1 MLPRT
6 ISSRSSRSS
15 RRDATEPLRHVD
27 PWIVL
32 ATAALALIGIIAVY
46 SATRGP
52 GPVYSSGYLV
62 KQTLFMGVGFGVLAV
77 FAIVDYRKLHD
88 WAWFFYGIVCV
99 LLALVVSPLGNTSNG
114 AQSWFAVGPLQ
125 LQPTEFAKVALIGVL
140 AFLLSEFRGDIDVRR
155 LVGLL
160 AAAGLPMALVL
171 LQPDLGS
178 TLILIA
184 ITVAMLLVGSVPT
197 KYLVV
202 LTIVGVV
209 GVVGVLNSPVLAK
222 YQRDR
227 LTAFVN
233 PDDRTN
239 QAVYNIEQ
247 SAQAIA
253 NGRITGQGLFEGQQT
268 KLGWVPEQQTDFIF
282 TAVAEQF
289 GLVGGG
295 IVLGLYGLLCYRI
308 WRTAQVARDTF
319 GTLVCI
325 GVLAMFAFSIF
336 ENVGMA
342 MGIMPVTGIPLP
354 LLSAGGSSTIASL
367 AAIGLVL
374 NVHARRFL

>member
-1 MLPRT
+1 MLPR
-6 ISSRSSRSS
+6 SVSARSSRWS

-32 ATAALALIGIIAVY
+32 CTVALALIGVIAVY

-52 GPVYSSGYLV
+52 GPDFKSGYLIR
-62 KQTLFMGVGFGVLAV
+62 QATFMLVGGGVLVLFAV
-77 FAIVDYRKLHD
+77 IDYRKLHD
-88 WAWFFYGIVCV
+88 WAWFFYGAVCL
-99 LLALVVSPLGNTSNG
+99 LLAAVISPLGNTSKG
-114 AQSWFAVGPLQ
+114 AQSWFSLGPFQ
-125 LQPTEFAKVALIGVL
+125 LQPTEFAKIALIGVL
-140 AFLLSEFRGDIDVRR
+140 AFLLSEFRGDIDLRR
-155 LVGLL
+155 LLGVL
-160 AAAGLPMALVL
+160 AAAGLPMALIM

-178 TLILIA
+178 TLILIT
-184 ITVAMLLVGSVPT
+184 ITVALMLVGGVPT

-202 LTIVGVV
+202 LTLVGVI

-233 PDDRTN
+233 PDDKTN
-239 QAVYNIEQ
+239 AAVYNIDQ

-253 NGRITGQGLFEGQQT
+253 NGRLTGQGLFEGQQT

-289 GLVGGG
+289 GFLGAGA
-295 IVLGLYGLLCYRI
+295 VLLLYGVLCYRI
-308 WRTAQVARDTF
+308 WRTSQVARDTF
-319 GTLVCI
+319 GTLICI

-354 LLSAGGSSTIASL
+354 LLSAGGSSTIAAL